1 MQFEGHSE
9 SICGVQNSNEHQD
22 ISADAQPSPFIVKEG
37 ATQWGFIRVLPSTLI
52 GWLLRAYRRI
62 ISPTYGDVCKFF
74 PTCSAYGLEA
84 VYTHGAIKGSLMA
97 GWRILRCHPWQHGG
111 INPVPPGNRIWP
123 DGKQPFIIELNHP
136 VIPPDTEA
144 TEEDK

>member
-1 MQFEGHSE
+1 MVSNDKQSE
-9 SICGVQNSNEHQD
+9 SPSGT
-22 ISADAQPSPFIVKEG
+22 QPSPFIVKAG
-37 ATQWGFIRVLPSTLI
+37 AKEWGFFRALPSTLV
-52 GWLLRAYRRI
+52 GWLLRAYRKV

-97 GWRILRCHPWQHGG
+97 GLRVLRCHPWQDGG
-111 INPVPPGNRIWP
+111 IDPVPPGKRIWP

-136 VIPPDTEA
+136 VIPPDDDA
-144 TEEDK
+144 TEEEK

>member
-1 MQFEGHSE
+1 MERSE
-9 SICGVQNSNEHQD
+9 SLCDVMKKDEQQQPTSGT
-22 ISADAQPSPFIVKEG
+22 QPSPFIVKEG
-37 ATQWGFIRVLPSTLI
+37 AKEWGFFRALPSTVV
-52 GWLLRAYRRI
+52 GWILRAYRRI

-97 GWRILRCHPWQHGG
+97 GRRVLSCHPWQDGG
-111 INPVPPGNRIWP
+111 IDPVPPGNRIWP

-136 VIPPDTEA
+136 VIPPDNEA
-144 TEEDK
+144 TKEDK

>member
-1 MQFEGHSE
+1 M
-9 SICGVQNSNEHQD
+9 VSNDQPAPVP
-22 ISADAQPSPFIVKEG
+22 IGTQPSPFIVKEG
-37 ATQWGFIRVLPSTLI
+37 AKEWGLFRALPSTLI
-52 GWLLRAYRRI
+52 GWLLRAYRKI

-97 GWRILRCHPWQHGG
+97 GLRVLRCHPWQDGG
-111 INPVPPGNRIWP
+111 IDPVPAGKRIWP

-136 VIPPDTEA
+136 VIPPDDDA
-144 TEEDK
+144 TEEEK